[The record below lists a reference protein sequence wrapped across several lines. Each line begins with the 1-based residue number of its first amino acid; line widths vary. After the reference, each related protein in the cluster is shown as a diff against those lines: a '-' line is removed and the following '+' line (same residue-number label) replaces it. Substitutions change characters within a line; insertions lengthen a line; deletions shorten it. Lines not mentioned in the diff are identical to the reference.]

1 MNIDNEE
8 VSLLVMLDM
17 SAAFD
22 TIDDNII
29 IGILKNDFGIGD
41 INSLQWFRSNLANR
55 RQRVFI
61 DRSLAR

>member
-8 VSLLVMLDM
+8 VALLVTLDM

-22 TIDDNII
+22 TIGHNII

-41 INSLQWFRSNLANR
+41 INSLHWFRSNLANR
-55 RQRVFI
+55 RQRVFM
-61 DRSLAR
+61 DRSPAR